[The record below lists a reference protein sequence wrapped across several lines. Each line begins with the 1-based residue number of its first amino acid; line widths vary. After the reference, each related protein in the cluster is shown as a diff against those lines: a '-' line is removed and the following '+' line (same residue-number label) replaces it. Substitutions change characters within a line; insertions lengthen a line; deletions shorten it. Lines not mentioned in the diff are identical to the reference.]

1 MNKTEI
7 FEKIKPIIA
16 DKISVSE
23 EEITLTKTLK
33 DLGGDSLE
41 NAEAVMEIEKQ
52 FDIAIP
58 DEHMENFTD
67 IQSIVDY
74 IFNNTPAPAPAA

>member
-7 FEKIKPIIA
+7 FEKMKPIIA

-33 DLGGDSLE
+33 ELGGDSLE

-58 DEHMENFTD
+58 DEHMEKFTD
-67 IQSIVDY
+67 MQSIVDY
-74 IFNNTPAPAPAA
+74 IADHQPAKAEA